1 MGWLMPLIMALFII
15 GNWFHAGNTER
26 AIKNTDEQ
34 QRQQQVYEILRLTN
48 AINDWKYHHPGD
60 IREGKMLTVNE
71 TGFAPVYGT
80 KHIFSGQRTFVW
92 LPFQPGLI
100 SALNEVSR
108 NSALIAQVRDRKLL
122 DNQGNNIGVPPSV
135 IPENAIVLIN

>member
-1 MGWLMPLIMALFII
+1 MPLIMALFII

-34 QRQQQVYEILRLTN
+34 QRQQQAYEILRLTN

-80 KHIFSGQRTFVW
+80 KHIISGQRTFVW
-92 LPFQPGLI
+92 LPF
-100 SALNEVSR
+100 S
-108 NSALIAQVRDRKLL
+108 
-122 DNQGNNIGVPPSV
+122 QG
-135 IPENAIVLIN
+135 

>member
-1 MGWLMPLIMALFII
+1 MPLIIALFII

-80 KHIFSGQRTFVW
+80 KHINFRAKNFCLASFSARAD
-92 LPFQPGLI
+92 I
-100 SALNEVSR
+100 S
-108 NSALIAQVRDRKLL
+108 
-122 DNQGNNIGVPPSV
+122 
-135 IPENAIVLIN
+135 PE

>member
-1 MGWLMPLIMALFII
+1 
-15 GNWFHAGNTER
+15 
-26 AIKNTDEQ
+26 
-34 QRQQQVYEILRLTN
+34 
-48 AINDWKYHHPGD
+48 
-60 IREGKMLTVNE
+60 MLTVNE

-80 KHIFSGQRTFVW
+80 KHIISGQRTFVW

>member
-48 AINDWKYHHPGD
+48 AINDWKYHHPVVSIIKSLSD
-60 IREGKMLTVNE
+60 IDRLN
-71 TGFAPVYGT
+71 
-80 KHIFSGQRTFVW
+80 S
-92 LPFQPGLI
+92 PG
-100 SALNEVSR
+100 
-108 NSALIAQVRDRKLL
+108 
-122 DNQGNNIGVPPSV
+122 
-135 IPENAIVLIN
+135 